1 MKLNLKKESIYHYR
15 YLIAFLA
22 IGLVYFFNMLID
34 IMDIDAAQY
43 ASIAREMWDTGNYLE
58 VHQRGL
64 DYLDKPPLLFWVS
77 SLSIGLFGVS
87 NFAYKFPVILII
99 ILGIYSTYRFT
110 LLYYDKK
117 RAIYAALILATTQG
131 MFLVTNDVRTDGILT
146 AFVIFSVWQLSRFL
160 RDLKIRYL
168 FFGAIGVAAAMLSKG
183 PIGIVLVAFALGGDL
198 LLKRDWKAIFKWEWI
213 FMLII
218 VALFLAPM
226 TYGLYTQYDLHP
238 EKEVYGLSGP
248 SGVKFFYWT
257 QSFGRITGDIYWK
270 NDTSFFFFFHT
281 ILWDFQPWIFF
292 LVPALFMRFKTLLLL
307 KFRISENAEY
317 MSFSVFVLGFLALSS
332 SGFKLP
338 HYIFPLFPFAAV
350 FTADYIGSFT
360 ETKGYRRFAR
370 VQFGFSHLFF
380 IVAFIS
386 FILFFTPSS
395 FLLPFLM
402 ILLYGLFVY
411 VFIKSKTIS
420 DKVILPTVTAI
431 FAFGL
436 MMGTY
441 FYPNLLA
448 YQAESIVGK
457 EITKRQVPKDMFYSY
472 RAHANCLDYYSDRIV
487 QFIDAK
493 EAAAMKKGTLVFTD
507 REGME
512 KLTGSD
518 DFGYKVDSVYNDY
531 NVTGLSFDFLLK
543 STRESVVEKKYLLQ
557 KN

>member
-1 MKLNLKKESIYHYR
+1 
-15 YLIAFLA
+15 
-22 IGLVYFFNMLID
+22 
-34 IMDIDAAQY
+34 MDIDAAQY
-43 ASIAREMWDTGNYLE
+43 ASIAREMWETGNYLE

-110 LLYYDKK
+110 LLYYDRKK
-117 RAIYAALILATTQG
+117 AIYAALILATTQG
-131 MFLVTNDVRTDGILT
+131 MYLVTNDVRTDGILT

-160 RDLKIRYL
+160 KELKIRYL
-168 FFGAIGVAAAMLSKG
+168 FFGAVGVAAAMLSKG
-183 PIGIVLVAFALGGDL
+183 PIGMVLVAFAIGGDL

-218 VALFLAPM
+218 IALFLAPM
-226 TYGLYTQYDLHP
+226 TYGLYTQYDMHP

-292 LVPALFMRFKTLLLL
+292 LVPALFMRFKTLILS
-307 KFRISENAEY
+307 KFRIPEKDEF
-317 MSFSVFVLGFLALSS
+317 MSFSAFFLGFLALSS

-338 HYIFPLFPFAAV
+338 HYIFPLFPFAAIIS
-350 FTADYIGSFT
+350 ADYIGSFT

-370 VQFGFSHLFF
+370 FQFAFSHLFF
-380 IVAFIS
+380 LVAFIS
-386 FILFFTPSS
+386 FILFFDPSS
-395 FLLPFLM
+395 ILLPLIM
-402 ILLYGLFVY
+402 ILLYGLFAY
-411 VFIKSKTIS
+411 VFIKSVSIS

-436 MMGTY
+436 MMGSY

-457 EITKRQVPKDMFYSY
+457 EITKRQVPRDMFFAY

-487 QFIDAK
+487 KFIDSN

-512 KLTGSD
+512 KLTASEE
-518 DFGYKVDSVYNDY
+518 FGYNIDSVYKDY

-543 STRESVVEKKYLLQ
+543 NTRESVLEEKYLL
-557 KN
+557 KKK